1 MLMRGKSEYRRDCY
15 QLCVVAGL
23 LALTALASRNVA
35 AQNSVPKA
43 GSEQG
48 PVIEADPSPKL
59 LESGFRHLYEL
70 NFEAARTDFRA
81 YEKARPDDPLGR
93 ASEAASYL
101 FEEFNSKGVL
111 TSDFFLDDN
120 KFLGGVEGTASQN
133 RNSAFLEANTQA
145 RTQAKARVKSN
156 PRDIHGLLVLTITDG
171 MESDYDALIIK
182 KQLAG
187 LTMMRQAEAEANTVL
202 AIDPSEQDANVALG
216 MSNYVIGCLP
226 GYKRAFVWFGGLHG
240 DRTRGMQQMQSA
252 AEHGHYLQ
260 PFAKVMLALAY
271 EREHKPE
278 LAKPILAELAV
289 QYPTNPVFAREL
301 ALVNKPSCCKR

>member
-1 MLMRGKSEYRRDCY
+1 MRMRRINEYRFGSY
-15 QLCVVAGL
+15 LLFAAGL
-23 LALTALASRNVA
+23 FTAGAFCPSNIA
-35 AQNSVPKA
+35 AQDSAPKA
-43 GSEQG
+43 ASGQG
-48 PVIEADPSPKL
+48 PVIEADPSAEL

-70 NFEAARTDFRA
+70 NFQAARSDFQT
-81 YEKARPDDPLGR
+81 YQKARPDDPLGK

-145 RTQAKARVKSN
+145 RTQAKARVKTN

-202 AIDPSEQDANVALG
+202 ALDPTEQDANVALG

-226 GYKRAFVWFGGLHG
+226 SYKRAFLWFGGLHG
-240 DRTRGMQQMQSA
+240 DRSRGMQQMQSA
-252 AEHGHYLQ
+252 AQHGHYLQ

-271 EREHKPE
+271 EREQKPE
-278 LAKPILAELAV
+278 LAKPILTDLAI
-289 QYPTNPVFAREL
+289 QYPTNPIFAREL
-301 ALVNKPSCCKR
+301 ALVNSPSCCKR